1 MALFGSVRDSN
12 LFKSINREL
21 LHNIIDTEVL
31 VYQVNT
37 EQTSYNFYGESD
49 KMVYYTPTLIHA
61 LVTVDDQQWTDSDSG
76 LDVSQT
82 ATFAF
87 LKDDLVNVNVKPQP
101 GDIVEYRSRFFELD
115 SVIENQLVAGK
126 DPDNWFGGSSHGAS
140 MSIIYAAHVTRQST
154 LNIVP
159 TRFGS
164 NTPVT
169 KQSTLPSNI

>member
-61 LVTVDDQQWTDSDSG
+61 LVTVDDQTWTDSDF
-76 LDVSQT
+76 V
-82 ATFAF
+82 
-87 LKDDLVNVNVKPQP
+87 V
-101 GDIVEYRSRFFELD
+101 
-115 SVIENQLVAGK
+115 
-126 DPDNWFGGSSHGAS
+126 
-140 MSIIYAAHVTRQST
+140 
-154 LNIVP
+154 
-159 TRFGS
+159 
-164 NTPVT
+164 
-169 KQSTLPSNI
+169 

>member
-37 EQTSYNFYGESD
+37 SETPSNFYGESD
-49 KMVYYTPTLIHA
+49 KMIYYTPTLIHA
-61 LVTVDDQQWTDSDSG
+61 LVTLDEPTWNDTDFG
-76 LDVSQT
+76 ADVSQT

-87 LKDDLVNVNVKPQP
+87 LKDDLVSRNIKPEP
-101 GDIVEYRSRFFELD
+101 GDIIEYKSGYYELD
-115 SVIENQLVAGK
+115 SIAENQFVAGK
-126 DPDNWFGGSSHGAS
+126 DPESWFGGDTFGAS
-140 MSIIYAAHVTRQST
+140 ISIIYNAHLTRISA

-159 TRFGS
+159 IRYGA
-164 NTPVT
+164 NQPIT